1 MYAHKLAELGFLLRN
16 VILIFKLLVH
26 PICVFDLIY
35 FTFTRT
41 FSDCNLGVSIWFVHR
56 PDLQFEAAWALTN
69 VASGTSPQT
78 RAVVKAGA
86 VVPFIRLLTVEHNN
100 VAEQAVWA
108 LGNIAG

>member
-1 MYAHKLAELGFLLRN
+1 MFLFLALDISQLSAYFNQMYPYGLL
-16 VILIFKLLVH
+16 
-26 PICVFDLIY
+26 
-35 FTFTRT
+35 
-41 FSDCNLGVSIWFVHR
+41 HR

-86 VVPFIRLLTVEHNN
+86 VLPFIRLLTVEQNN

-108 LGNIAG
+108 LGNIAGEPN